1 MKAFRQPKPAP
12 DLRERFVAQLERLLE
27 RLELDTRIEIKEA
40 IGALSLID
48 RYLAREKADDGNS
61 GAAIRKFE
69 GAFKAT
75 DGAGRRDEDGQLAAA
90 EPSPGGYDQGG
101 NGSAEPADDGDG
113 PEDDLPTAA

>member
-1 MKAFRQPKPAP
+1 VKAFRQPKPAP
-12 DLRERFVAQLERLLE
+12 ELRERFVAQLERLLE
-27 RLELDTRIEIKEA
+27 RLEQDTRIEIKEA

-48 RYLAREKADDGNS
+48 RYLAREKGDDEHS

-69 GAFKAT
+69 GAFKAA
-75 DGAGRRDEDGQLAAA
+75 DGAGRGDANGVAAA

-101 NGSAEPADDGDG
+101 NGSDPAEPADDGD